1 MERNVFYTGKIPG
14 AWYTFCMA
22 YIRLSKI
29 ERNALSRALA
39 DFQGEAYV
47 FGSRIDPNKRGGDI
61 DILLK
66 PAKKVNRYVLKSN
79 IVSSFG
85 HTLEQSLDVVVF
97 DEQSPFCQEIIKHA
111 QPLDLARV

>member
-1 MERNVFYTGKIPG
+1 
-14 AWYTFCMA
+14 MA
-22 YIRLSKI
+22 YIRLSNV
-29 ERNALSRALA
+29 ERNALNQALA
-39 DFQGEAYV
+39 DFQGQAYV

-66 PAKKVNRYVLKSN
+66 PAKKTNRYVLKTRV
-79 IVSSFG
+79 VSWFE

-111 QPLDLARV
+111 QPLDLARA